1 MRPAARAAITAGSV
15 VLVGLLAMG
24 ARTLTAYGVFTD
36 VTPGFAGTC
45 KPVATANGPEDIAID
60 EQSGLAFVSTL
71 DRRAKRLTGHPS
83 KADGLYVFKLADAT
97 PHLVK
102 LTGTPADFHP
112 HGISL
117 VRTPNGLTLMAI
129 NHRGDGTHSV
139 EIFSVATGGGSAKLT
154 SVGSIAGGQ
163 LVSPNAIVAL
173 DANRFYVTNDHGSRT
188 DLGRSLDDYLVL
200 PRANVLYFDG
210 NVFREVAR
218 GLAFPS
224 GIEVSPDQKF
234 VYVGEAWNRRVT
246 AFARQP
252 LSGTLEEAGSVAIPA
267 NVDNLRLDAKGQLW
281 AGARP
286 KALAMAEFRA
296 DPHKPAPSEIFH
308 IVLANGIPQSA
319 MGVYADLGQ
328 GIGGSSVAAVTGHR
342 MLIGAPLDNHILDCT
357 MDH

>member
-1 MRPAARAAITAGSV
+1 MKPAARAAITAGSV
-15 VLVGLLAMG
+15 VLVGLLALG
-24 ARTLTAYGVFTD
+24 VRTLTAYGVFTD

-45 KPVATANGPEDIAID
+45 KRVATANGPEDIAID
-60 EQSGLAFVSTL
+60 EKSGLAFVSAL

-83 KADGLYVFKLADAT
+83 QADGLYVFKLADAS
-97 PHLVK
+97 PHITK
-102 LTGTPADFHP
+102 LAGTPSDFHP

-117 VRTPNGLTLMAI
+117 VRTPAGLTLMAI
-129 NHRGDGTHSV
+129 NHRSDGTHSV
-139 EIFSVATGGGSAKLT
+139 EIFSVATDGGSATLT

-173 DANRFYVTNDHGSRT
+173 DANRFYVTNDHGSQT

-200 PRANVLYFDG
+200 PRADVLYFDG
-210 NVFREVAR
+210 TMFREVAR

-224 GIEVSPDQKF
+224 GIEISPDQKY

-246 AFARQP
+246 AFERQP
-252 LSGTLEEAGSVAIPA
+252 LSGTLSEAGSVSIPA
-267 NVDNLRLDAKGQLW
+267 NVDNLRMDGRGQLW

-286 KALAMAEFRA
+286 KALAMAAFRA
-296 DPHKPAPSEIFH
+296 DPHQPAPSQVFRIT
-308 IVLANGIPQSA
+308 LAGGIPQSA
-319 MGVYADLGQ
+319 TAVYTDLGT
-328 GIGGSSVAAVTGHR
+328 GIGGSSVAAVTGNR